1 MTLYPT
7 LITDALKTVRYPG
20 NGKSLVENDMI
31 ADDIRIDGNKVSFSI
46 VFDKSTDPFIKS
58 VVRAAETAI
67 LTYVSPDVEIK
78 GNIAAAFKKEAPK
91 RPEQLLPGVK
101 NIIGVSSGKGGV
113 GKSTVT
119 ANLAVALAAKGYKV
133 GVLDADIFGP
143 SMPKMFGVEGE
154 QLYMVNQDGRD
165 WIEPVEKFGIKMLSI
180 GFVVD
185 ADKPV
190 LWRGGMA
197 SNALRQLIADAWWGD
212 LDYFLIDM
220 PPGTSDIHLTLVQT
234 LAITG
239 VVVVTT
245 PQEVALADARK
256 GIAMFTGDK
265 VNVPILGLVENMAW
279 FTPAPHPG
287 EKYFIFGQ
295 GGGSRL
301 AEETGVELLAQIPLV
316 ADICDRADAG
326 DPIAHSIVAESA
338 TGGVQSEN
346 PEAEAFS
353 VLADRV
359 VAAVDRRNSTRPP
372 TSKVEIQ
379 H

>member
-1 MTLYPT
+1 
-7 LITDALKTVRYPG
+7 
-20 NGKSLVENDMI
+20 MI
-31 ADDIRIDGNKVSFSI
+31 ADDIRIYGNKVSFSI

>member
-1 MTLYPT
+1 MTLYPA
-7 LITDALKTVRYPG
+7 LITDALKTVRYTG

-101 NIIGVSSGKGGV
+101 NIICVSSGKGGV

-279 FTPAPHPG
+279 FTPAPHPE

-359 VAAVDRRNSTRPP
+359 VAAVDRRNSTQPP
-372 TSKVEIQ
+372 TSKVELQ

>member
-1 MTLYPT
+1 MTLYPA

-234 LAITG
+234 LEITG

>member
-1 MTLYPT
+1 MTLYPA

-180 GFVVD
+180 GFVAV
-185 ADKPV
+185 
-190 LWRGGMA
+190 
-197 SNALRQLIADAWWGD
+197 S
-212 LDYFLIDM
+212 Y
-220 PPGTSDIHLTLVQT
+220 THLTLP
-234 LAITG
+234 
-239 VVVVTT
+239 TT
-245 PQEVALADARK
+245 
-256 GIAMFTGDK
+256 F
-265 VNVPILGLVENMAW
+265 
-279 FTPAPHPG
+279 
-287 EKYFIFGQ
+287 
-295 GGGSRL
+295 
-301 AEETGVELLAQIPLV
+301 
-316 ADICDRADAG
+316 
-326 DPIAHSIVAESA
+326 
-338 TGGVQSEN
+338 
-346 PEAEAFS
+346 
-353 VLADRV
+353 
-359 VAAVDRRNSTRPP
+359 
-372 TSKVEIQ
+372 
-379 H
+379 